1 MKRII
6 VLLMMLILSVVL
18 VGCNN
23 KENSM
28 KIICNNENSEEQM
41 SEHIDNNLKMNNMFK
56 NIDKEQLIDDESID
70 NSNYI
75 IPSLTTDDSFEIC
88 YDSFIIFVNQK
99 YKDIEITIDY
109 FNSLGIEVEQI
120 KWLNKDLYC
129 RFMTENKLPEN
140 FVNVYCITLSEKNIA
155 KTAMIR
161 NTISNLYFVD
171 KVSNVVRYKFPNIEM
186 SEIISSNK

>member
-6 VLLMMLILSVVL
+6 VLFMMFILSVVL

-75 IPSLTTDDSFEIC
+75 IPSLTTDNSFEIC

>member
-1 MKRII
+1 
-6 VLLMMLILSVVL
+6 MMFILSVVL

-56 NIDKEQLIDDESID
+56 NIDKEQLIDGESID